1 MSITP
6 SAERS
11 TRGILAP
18 IGLPDFSFIR
28 NRIPIADVAQKLG
41 LACHGKIVYC
51 WHPENHAHGDADP
64 SVRVFVKKNK
74 LRCFVCMSTFSTI
87 DLVQDVRHCSLRD
100 AVAWIV
106 ARYPNIPQVPKGKHI
121 ESRQSWRVTFRVGVS
136 GSRIETLVRSG
147 LWSRLSMAERSIVPV
162 LDILTA
168 NESGIAEISY
178 RGLMRYAGLGSQTS
192 VANSVKHL
200 EKLHLL
206 KIRRLHLT
214 RTRRACNVYSLTF
227 DEPLFIELLNHI
239 YRQHRD
245 EIEFSRK
252 QQLERRSSRRKS
264 LGPTNQVPV

>member
-1 MSITP
+1 
-6 SAERS
+6 
-11 TRGILAP
+11 
-18 IGLPDFSFIR
+18 
-28 NRIPIADVAQKLG
+28 
-41 LACHGKIVYC
+41 
-51 WHPENHAHGDADP
+51 
-64 SVRVFVKKNK
+64 
-74 LRCFVCMSTFSTI
+74 MSTFSTI

-178 RGLMRYAGLGSQTS
+178 RGLMRYAGLGRPDFCRQFGETFGK
-192 VANSVKHL
+192 VASVKDPSITPDAN
-200 EKLHLL
+200 KS
-206 KIRRLHLT
+206 
-214 RTRRACNVYSLTF
+214 ACNVYSLTF